1 RHTRFSRDWSS
12 DVCSS
17 DLRNALCWLAVA
29 QWSSQRVYEM
39 EAFARE
45 VCHAGFTHV
54 MLLGMGGSSL
64 CPEVLRRTFGRRDD
78 FPELLV
84 LDTTDP
90 DTIAEFGARADPDGT
105 LFIVSSTS

>member
-1 RHTRFSRDWSS
+1 MLDSSGRYKRRDRKAWE
-12 DVCSS
+12 
-17 DLRNALCWLAVA
+17 RVA
-29 QWSSQRVYEM
+29 WK

-78 FPELLV
+78 LPELLV

-90 DTIAEFGARADPDGT
+90 DTIAEFLASAQERFRDGVT
-105 LFIVSSTS
+105 LAERGRRTAAIYLWGYAA